1 MTEGTMTGLDY
12 FSWLVLIVI
21 IVSIVVLFI
30 ALARLPGQ
38 MAKKRGHPH
47 AEAINVAGWLG
58 LLLTLGVVW
67 ALSMVWAFI
76 GPAGGADA
84 PRGPAELDD
93 PDEVARLKARV
104 AELEAELEREH
115 DQKAEAAT

>member
-1 MTEGTMTGLDY
+1 MTEGTMTGIDY
-12 FSWLVLIVI
+12 FSWFVLIVI
-21 IVSIVVLFI
+21 LVSLVVLFI
-30 ALARLPGQ
+30 ALARLPGR

-67 ALSMVWAFI
+67 ALAMVWAFI
-76 GPAGGADA
+76 RPADGPDA
-84 PRGPAELDD
+84 PDE
-93 PDEVARLKARV
+93 PDELAEIERLQARV
-104 AELEAELEREH
+104 AELEAELESEH